1 MPEVILISGK
11 ARHGKDTAARVLKR
25 CALMNNKT
33 ALIIR
38 YADIL
43 KYVCKEYFGWNGK
56 KDSKGRTLLQ
66 QVGTELVRVNNP
78 DAWVNC
84 VIELVKGFGNKFDY
98 ILIPDTRFPNEIEAW
113 KDTGFKYTSLRVD
126 RYNEDMTLFD
136 NGLTEEQKNHLSEIA
151 LDNYKFDFKICN
163 TDISKFT
170 KDLEYFFNELEDN
183 E

>member
-1 MPEVILISGK
+1 MKQTIILSGK
-11 ARHGKDTAARVLKR
+11 SGSGKDITAQYMREALEKKGKRVL
-25 CALMNNKT
+25 
-33 ALIIR
+33 LIH
-38 YADIL
+38 YADAL
-43 KYVCKEYFGWNGK
+43 KWFLRDFMNWDGK
-56 KDSKGRTLLQ
+56 KDEIGRTLLQ

-126 RYNEDMTLFD
+126 RYNKDMTPFD

-151 LDNYKFDFKICN
+151 LDNYQFDFEICN

-170 KDLEYFFNELEDN
+170 EDLEYFFNELEDN
-183 E
+183 K

>member
-11 ARHGKDTAARVLKR
+11 ARHGKDTAAMVLKR
-25 CALMNNKT
+25 YAIMNNKT

-38 YADIL
+38 YGDIL
-43 KYVCKEYFGWNGK
+43 KYVCKEYFGWNGE

-151 LDNYKFDFKICN
+151 LDNYQFDFKICN

-170 KDLEYFFNELEDN
+170 EDLEYFFNELEDN